1 MRVGDLVPA
10 GECGAISEQLGREVE
25 EMETDAIENGAR
37 AMYAL
42 TVSAADKFGL
52 AQDGCADNG

>member
-1 MRVGDLVPA
+1 MRVGDLVP
-10 GECGAISEQLGREVE
+10 GGKCGAISEQLGREVE

-37 AMYAL
+37 AIYAL
-42 TVSAADKFGL
+42 SMPAADIFGL

>member
-37 AMYAL
+37 
-42 TVSAADKFGL
+42 VR
-52 AQDGCADNG
+52 